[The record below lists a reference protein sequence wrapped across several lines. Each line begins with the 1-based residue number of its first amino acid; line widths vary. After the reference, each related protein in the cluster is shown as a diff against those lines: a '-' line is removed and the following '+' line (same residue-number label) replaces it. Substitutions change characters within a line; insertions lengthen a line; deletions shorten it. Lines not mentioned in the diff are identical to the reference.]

1 MEMTVCMETADG
13 SQFGSKTAPCPTGA
27 GWEEG
32 SAPAPGFIAEPA
44 ALLAVRVA
52 AGPGVPRG
60 RGSVPPGALLRCV
73 LSIARSELDFKLI
86 ELVPLGFGSLPL
98 RDREQFLQALTGG
111 NGLLRGI
118 HGGIIPDVPGPR
130 AVRGLG
136 TQERYKGLRA
146 ADIKPSRP

>member
-1 MEMTVCMETADG
+1 MTVCMETADG

-44 ALLAVRVA
+44 ALLAMRIA
-52 AGPGVPRG
+52 AGPPRCR
-60 RGSVPPGALLRCV
+60 RGVPPGAVLRCL

-98 RDREQFLQALTGG
+98 RYREQFLQALTGG

-118 HGGIIPDVPGPR
+118 HGGIIADVPEPR
-130 AVRGLG
+130 VASVPGGRSRGRRPRG
-136 TQERYKGLRA
+136 T
-146 ADIKPSRP
+146 PS